1 MWGLMDVAKSS
12 GTSQIEAEDRRT
24 TVGGRP
30 LPARSGRRPGDSG
43 TRAKILTAALE
54 LFATKGYAGAT
65 IRAIADRAQ
74 VDPALIHHFFTNK
87 EGVYQAAIDSR
98 LSASSIFDDLA
109 GTSMPHGDVLGQGK
123 QFARAYLSFWEAPAT
138 RLAMIAIYRVALT
151 DTTTSEVYRIRV
163 TASNDHIAR
172 HLGLPETDE
181 VDAMMA
187 VGSAHLIGIAA
198 LRYVA
203 KVEPL
208 ASMDFDDLITW
219 VAPALDAIFARRDP
233 DA

>member
-1 MWGLMDVAKSS
+1 MGVGKSS
-12 GTSQIEAEDRRT
+12 GTSEIEADVRRT

-65 IRAIADRAQ
+65 IRAIADKAQ

-87 EGVYQAAIDSR
+87 EGVYQAAVDSR
-98 LSASSIFDDLA
+98 LSVSRIFDDLA

-123 QFARAYLSFWEAPAT
+123 LFARAYLGFWEDEGT

-151 DTTTSEVYRIRV
+151 DTTTSEVYRTRV
-163 TASNDHIAR
+163 TASNEIIAR
-172 HLGLPETDE
+172 HLGLPESET
-181 VDAMMA
+181 VDKMMA

-203 KVEPL
+203 RVEPL
-208 ASMDFDDLITW
+208 ASMDFEDLLTW

-233 DA
+233 AADA